1 MIVTCSDLKYN
12 KVSLIVIHVYIIV
25 LRLYKYNYIFA
36 YVTMQKKKWLDYQL
50 ESMDNNGLLAV
61 NTFELLL

>member
-36 YVTMQKKKWLDYQL
+36 YVTMQKKK
-50 ESMDNNGLLAV
+50 
-61 NTFELLL
+61 